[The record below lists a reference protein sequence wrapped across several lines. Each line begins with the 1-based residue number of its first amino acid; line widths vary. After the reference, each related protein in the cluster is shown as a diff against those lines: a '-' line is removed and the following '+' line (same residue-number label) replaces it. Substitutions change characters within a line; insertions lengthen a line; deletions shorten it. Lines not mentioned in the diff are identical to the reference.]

1 MTKVDGLTS
10 HLASIVNLVRPT
22 MVQVIALSVQLF
34 RAKLTARR
42 GDRRA
47 VAKFSKCAV
56 YDKVPREIP
65 RYLNVLIT
73 QCTVGHTEPPCQ
85 KPAWFTGGG
94 VSIEHRLT
102 CDIQRQTDTGPR
114 LVA

>member
-1 MTKVDGLTS
+1 MTKVDGRTS

-65 RYLNVLIT
+65 RYLSVLIT

-85 KPAWFTGGG
+85 LRGGG
-94 VSIEHRLT
+94 GSIEHRLT
-102 CDIQRQTDTGPR
+102 CDRQRQTDTGPR